1 MMGYSEGHTVTMD
14 ATQQESK
21 TTDSD
26 GVAQRFREAR
36 ESMRELDAALDA
48 LGSPRKPERRVD
60 RAPTPVPTIPI
71 FNPTVLT
78 Y

>member
-1 MMGYSEGHTVTMD
+1 MTLD

-26 GVAQRFREAR
+26 GLAQRFREAR
-36 ESMRELDAALDA
+36 ESMSELDAALDS

-60 RAPTPVPTIPI
+60 RAPTPVPTIPV